1 MTANGPATGSGTPP
15 PPSHTCCS
23 RRDTAVWEAEDFA
36 LTPTR
41 TFKLFSIEKF
51 CSSLLLQ
58 APDTSGLW
66 TLLSPIFAR

>member
-1 MTANGPATGSGTPP
+1 MTANGPATGSGTRPP
-15 PPSHTCCS
+15 PTCCS
-23 RRDTAVWEAEDFA
+23 PRDTAVWEAEDFA